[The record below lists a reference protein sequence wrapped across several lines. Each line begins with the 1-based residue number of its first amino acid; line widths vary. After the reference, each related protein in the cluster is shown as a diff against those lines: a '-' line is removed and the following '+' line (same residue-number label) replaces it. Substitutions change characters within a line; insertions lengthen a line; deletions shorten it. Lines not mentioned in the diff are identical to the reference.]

1 MVYNPP
7 SGTGTRYPIVPVNGT
22 LQARTDCGSNNFY
35 KTVDDLKDSIIT
47 GDGEPRMAFA
57 INSQIPGPS
66 LIVYE
71 GQQILIRVKN
81 DLWMEGI
88 TFHWHG
94 LPQKGTPYMDG
105 VPRVTQCPINPGE
118 TFTYRFT
125 AQPSGTFWY
134 HSHLGT
140 QRSDGLAGALII
152 LENPSLQT
160 KKRKEQPDAPEFVFL
175 LSDWFPFGSATAD
188 KWAAWDINRFSDNLT
203 GEKCFDV
210 KRTYDYAE
218 IGQRG
223 IQTPVINAKGRR
235 YEEDGSTYYPYI
247 PLEMFVVKQGG
258 RYRFRIISIAAMNAY
273 RVSIDN
279 HELKVVAVD
288 GTEVEAEQ
296 AESVIL
302 HSAERIDVE
311 IQSNA
316 PVGNYWIRMEDMAA
330 KDTNEKPINMVK
342 GYGIL
347 RYSTASSDEPISL
360 RTECTKDRPC
370 RVINCLFGK
379 FPEELNTYCVPMSS
393 LKSSKS
399 EIKNNPVPLPVS
411 KNDFQEFFMNFHFT
425 NLNNNPKA
433 QSSINGI
440 RMNLPA
446 SPLLV
451 DSDSPDSSTSC
462 DFQNCTSVCTCT
474 HMLNLKLGNV
484 IQFVLINYEPTG
496 FGRAH
501 PVHMHGH
508 RFHVMK
514 IGFPEYNTT
523 TGNLTR
529 MNPDIKCNTLEC
541 NRAEWADKLWNYGNV
556 PGMNVDNPPIKD
568 TIIVPWG
575 GYVVIRIV
583 ADNPGYWYFHCHI
596 ELHNVDGMAL
606 VLQEGNR
613 TQLHTLPDNFRTC
626 GDFVLK
632 DNEKVALFGDGL
644 LTDSTD
650 STYTD
655 KKGNTAEQNRT
666 YIIALTVFLCISM
679 VTNIILS
686 SLLSSRGSFVTKQSY
701 TAASEFTLN
710 SEEKRHLIESRLSQ

>member
-1 MVYNPP
+1 MKIFTAIPLCFVFKLITSSFHNVVEPNCDRTKTVCEYNWTVNYIQTMVYNPP

-22 LQARTDCGSNNFY
+22 LHARTDCGSNNFY
-35 KTVDDLKDSIIT
+35 RTVDDLQDSIIT
-47 GDGEPRMAFA
+47 GDGETRMAFA

-66 LIVYE
+66 LVVYE
-71 GQQILIRVKN
+71 GQQIVIHVKN

-88 TFHWHG
+88 SFHWHG

-105 VPRVTQCPINPGE
+105 VPRVSQCPINPGE

-125 AQPSGTFWY
+125 ARPRGTFWY

-140 QRSDGLAGALII
+140 QRSDGLAGAFII
-152 LENPSLQT
+152 LEHSSLKT
-160 KKRKEQPDAPEFVFL
+160 KKRSRQPYASEFVFL

-188 KWAAWDINRFSDNLT
+188 KWAAWDINRFSDNLK
-203 GEKCFDV
+203 GEKCFEV

-235 YEEDGSTYYPYI
+235 YEKDGSTYYPYI
-247 PLEMFVVKQGG
+247 PLEVFVVKQGG

-279 HELKVVAVD
+279 HELRVVAVD
-288 GTEVEAEQ
+288 GTEVEEEQ

-311 IQSNA
+311 IQANA

-330 KDTNEKPINMVK
+330 KDTNE
-342 GYGIL
+342 
-347 RYSTASSDEPISL
+347 
-360 RTECTKDRPC
+360 
-370 RVINCLFGK
+370 
-379 FPEELNTYCVPMSS
+379 
-393 LKSSKS
+393 
-399 EIKNNPVPLPVS
+399 
-411 KNDFQEFFMNFHFT
+411 
-425 NLNNNPKA
+425 
-433 QSSINGI
+433 
-440 RMNLPA
+440 
-446 SPLLV
+446 V

-462 DFQNCTSVCTCT
+462 DFQDCTSVCTCT
-474 HMLNLKLGNV
+474 HILNLKLGNV

-514 IGFPEYNTT
+514 IGFPEYDTK

-541 NRAEWADKLWNYGNV
+541 NRAEWADELWSYGNV

-613 TQLHTLPDNFRTC
+613 TQMPTLPNNFRTC
-626 GDFVLK
+626 GDFVLN
-632 DNEKVALFGDGL
+632 DNGNDVLFGDGL

-650 STYTD
+650 STDTD
-655 KKGNTAEQNRT
+655 DKSNRADQNRT

-686 SLLSSRGSFVTKQSY
+686 SSCLQKGIGRLIHLLSNLLQIQRRID
-701 TAASEFTLN
+701 L
-710 SEEKRHLIESRLSQ
+710 

>member
-1 MVYNPP
+1 MT
-7 SGTGTRYPIVPVNGT
+7 STT
-22 LQARTDCGSNNFY
+22 
-35 KTVDDLKDSIIT
+35 
-47 GDGEPRMAFA
+47 
-57 INSQIPGPS
+57 
-66 LIVYE
+66 
-71 GQQILIRVKN
+71 ILSY
-81 DLWMEGI
+81 
-88 TFHWHG
+88 F
-94 LPQKGTPYMDG
+94 
-105 VPRVTQCPINPGE
+105 
-118 TFTYRFT
+118 
-125 AQPSGTFWY
+125 
-134 HSHLGT
+134 
-140 QRSDGLAGALII
+140 LA
-152 LENPSLQT
+152 
-160 KKRKEQPDAPEFVFL
+160 
-175 LSDWFPFGSATAD
+175 
-188 KWAAWDINRFSDNLT
+188 
-203 GEKCFDV
+203 
-210 KRTYDYAE
+210 
-218 IGQRG
+218 
-223 IQTPVINAKGRR
+223 GRR

-247 PLEMFVVKQGG
+247 PLEIFVVKKGG

-288 GTEVEAEQ
+288 GTEVEEEQ

-347 RYSTASSDEPISL
+347 RYSTATSDEPISL

-379 FPEELNTYCVPMSS
+379 FPDQLNTYCVPMSS
-393 LKSSKS
+393 LKSLKS
-399 EIKNNPVPLPVS
+399 EIKQNPVPMPVS

-425 NLNNNPKA
+425 K
-433 QSSINGI
+433 
-440 RMNLPA
+440 
-446 SPLLV
+446 
-451 DSDSPDSSTSC
+451 
-462 DFQNCTSVCTCT
+462 
-474 HMLNLKLGNV
+474 
-484 IQFVLINYEPTG
+484 PTG

-514 IGFPEYNTT
+514 IGFPDYNTT
-523 TGNLTR
+523 SGNLTS
-529 MNPDIKCNTLEC
+529 MNPDIKCNTREC
-541 NRAEWADKLWNYGNV
+541 NRAEWVDESWKYGNV
-556 PGMNVDNPPIKD
+556 PMMNVDNPPIKD

-613 TQLHTLPDNFRTC
+613 IQVPALPDNFRTC
-626 GDFVLK
+626 GDFVLIDK
-632 DNEKVALFGDGL
+632 EKVALVGDGL

-650 STYTD
+650 STDTD
-655 KKGNTAEQNRT
+655 RKGNTAEQNIT

-679 VTNIILS
+679 VTNIMLS
-686 SLLSSRGSFVTKQSY
+686 SLLSSRGNFVTKQSY
-701 TAASEFTLN
+701 TSASEYTLS
-710 SEEKRHLIESRLSQ
+710 SEETRHLIERR

>member
-7 SGTGTRYPIVPVNGT
+7 SGTGTRYPIVPVN
-22 LQARTDCGSNNFY
+22 
-35 KTVDDLKDSIIT
+35 VDDLQDSIIT

-66 LIVYE
+66 LVVYE
-71 GQQILIRVKN
+71 GQQIVIHVKN

-88 TFHWHG
+88 SFHWHG

-125 AQPSGTFWY
+125 ARPRGTFWY

-140 QRSDGLAGALII
+140 QRSDGLAGAFII
-152 LENPSLQT
+152 LENSGLKT
-160 KKRKEQPDAPEFVFL
+160 KKRSRQPDASEFVFL

-188 KWAAWDINRFSDNLT
+188 KWAAWDINRFSDNLK
-203 GEKCFDV
+203 GEKCFEV

-247 PLEMFVVKQGG
+247 PLEVFVVKQGG
-258 RYRFRIISIAAMNAY
+258 RYRFRIISLAAMNAY

-288 GTEVEAEQ
+288 GTEVEEEQ

-311 IQSNA
+311 IQANA

-347 RYSTASSDEPISL
+347 RYATATSDEPTSF
-360 RTECTKDRPC
+360 RTECTTDHPC
-370 RVINCLFGK
+370 RLINCLFGK
-379 FPEELNTYCVPMSS
+379 FPDQLNTYC
-393 LKSSKS
+393 
-399 EIKNNPVPLPVS
+399 
-411 KNDFQEFFMNFHFT
+411 
-425 NLNNNPKA
+425 
-433 QSSINGI
+433 
-440 RMNLPA
+440 
-446 SPLLV
+446 V

-462 DFQNCTSVCTCT
+462 DFQDCTSVCTCT
-474 HMLNLKLGNV
+474 HILNLKLGNV
-484 IQFVLINYEPTG
+484 IQFVLITTG

-514 IGFPEYNTT
+514 IGFPEYDNK

-529 MNPDIKCNTLEC
+529 MNPHIKCNTLEC
-541 NRAEWADKLWNYGNV
+541 NRAEWADESWNFGNV

-613 TQLHTLPDNFRTC
+613 TQMPVLPNNFRTC
-626 GDFVLK
+626 GDFVLN
-632 DNEKVALFGDGL
+632 DNGNDVLFGDGL

-650 STYTD
+650 STDT
-655 KKGNTAEQNRT
+655 GT
-666 YIIALTVFLCISM
+666 IS
-679 VTNIILS
+679 
-686 SLLSSRGSFVTKQSY
+686 
-701 TAASEFTLN
+701 
-710 SEEKRHLIESRLSQ
+710 

>member
-1 MVYNPP
+1 
-7 SGTGTRYPIVPVNGT
+7 
-22 LQARTDCGSNNFY
+22 
-35 KTVDDLKDSIIT
+35 
-47 GDGEPRMAFA
+47 MAFA

-71 GQQILIRVKN
+71 GQQIVIRVKN

-152 LENPSLQT
+152 LENPSLQH
-160 KKRKEQPDAPEFVFL
+160 
-175 LSDWFPFGSATAD
+175 
-188 KWAAWDINRFSDNLT
+188 I
-203 GEKCFDV
+203 
-210 KRTYDYAE
+210 
-218 IGQRG
+218 
-223 IQTPVINAKGRR
+223 
-235 YEEDGSTYYPYI
+235 
-247 PLEMFVVKQGG
+247 
-258 RYRFRIISIAAMNAY
+258 
-273 RVSIDN
+273 
-279 HELKVVAVD
+279 LKVVAVD

-316 PVGNYWIRMEDMAA
+316 HVGNYWIRMEDMAA

-347 RYSTASSDEPISL
+347 RYSAATSDEPISL
-360 RTECTKDRPC
+360 RTECTTDRPC

-379 FPEELNTYCVPMSS
+379 FPDKLNTYCVPMSS
-393 LKSSKS
+393 LKSLKS
-399 EIKNNPVPLPVS
+399 EIKKNPVPMPVS

-425 NLNNNPKA
+425 K
-433 QSSINGI
+433 
-440 RMNLPA
+440 
-446 SPLLV
+446 
-451 DSDSPDSSTSC
+451 
-462 DFQNCTSVCTCT
+462 
-474 HMLNLKLGNV
+474 
-484 IQFVLINYEPTG
+484 PTG

-514 IGFPEYNTT
+514 IGFPDYNTT

-541 NRAEWADKLWNYGNV
+541 NRAEWADELWNYGNV

-606 VLQEGNR
+606 VLQEGNK
-613 TQLHTLPDNFRTC
+613 TQMPALPVNFRTC

-632 DNEKVALFGDGL
+632 DNENIALFSDGL

-650 STYTD
+650 STDTGTRYTGVQPKTD
-655 KKGNTAEQNRT
+655 DDGKKVSGQG
-666 YIIALTVFLCISM
+666 IISP
-679 VTNIILS
+679 N
-686 SLLSSRGSFVTKQSY
+686 SLLQC
-701 TAASEFTLN
+701 L
-710 SEEKRHLIESRLSQ
+710 